1 MRCVVN
7 PSPVWRSPAVSLLIM
22 LFATLC
28 GLNGLLMSVLNVSVD
43 VSSLI
48 EQATGLAAL
57 LMLFALSIVVYS
69 CLAAAKTPIGLGLK
83 YLSKSIEN
91 WTAFACALILIGMA
105 QATFSYLMIATAM
118 PLQDA
123 ALSSIDHALGFDW
136 LAFLEWTNDRP
147 DIAKVLAWAYTSS
160 KAQILLVAAVLA
172 FTCASKMWDFLAV
185 LMVCLTITLAISG
198 LMPALAPYAVYQPD
212 PEIYRVYS
220 ELGTTPGIN
229 FLAHYEAL
237 RSGNNFVLVF
247 GEIEGLVTFP
257 SYHTVVALLIP
268 YALRHLPILFWP
280 ALAVNALVVISTL
293 PVGGHYLVDL
303 FGGAGVVATGVYV
316 LRQWKL
322 YVRPDMV
329 SPVPVFSVRQP
340 VQS

>member
-1 MRCVVN
+1 MTIT
-7 PSPVWRSPAVSLLIM
+7 PPWRLPAVRLLILM
-22 LFATLC
+22 LGAL
-28 GLNGLLMSVLNVSVD
+28 GIVNVLLMPVLNVSVD
-43 VSSLI
+43 VSSASLQAKALALFFIFSVLPYLI
-48 EQATGLAAL
+48 
-57 LMLFALSIVVYS
+57 YS
-69 CLAAAKTPIGLGLK
+69 RIEASPTPIGRALEFVIYG
-83 YLSKSIEN
+83 IGN

-147 DIAKVLAWAYTSS
+147 DIAQVLAWAYTSS

-198 LMPALAPYAVYQPD
+198 LMPALAPYAVYQPA

-220 ELGTTPGIN
+220 ELGTTPGIS

-237 RSGNNFVLVF
+237 RSGSGFVLVF
-247 GEIEGLVTFP
+247 GKTEGLVTFP

-303 FGGAGVVATGVYV
+303 FGGVAVAVAGVYV

-322 YVRPDMV
+322 YVWPDMV
-329 SPVPVFSVRQP
+329 SHVPVFSVRQP